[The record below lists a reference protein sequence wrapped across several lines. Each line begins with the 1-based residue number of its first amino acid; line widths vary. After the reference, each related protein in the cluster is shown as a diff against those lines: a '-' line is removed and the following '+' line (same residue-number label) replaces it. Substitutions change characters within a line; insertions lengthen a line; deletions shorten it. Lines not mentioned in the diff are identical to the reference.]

1 MSNPSNDDE
10 NVSKNA
16 PYRTDRRA
24 ARQGNLKRARRGR
37 RIIVRSELRA
47 EPDVPRI
54 ARVIVALALAEAR
67 REAQAQADQADRGG
81 DQGVADE

>member
-1 MSNPSNDDE
+1 MSKASDGDQVN
-10 NVSKNA
+10 KNA

-24 ARQGNLKRARRGR
+24 ARQANLKHARRGR
-37 RIIVRSELRA
+37 RIIVRSELRG

-54 ARVIVALALAEAR
+54 ARVIVALALAEAQ
-67 REAQAQADQADRGG
+67 REAQAQADQEDRGG